1 MVQLE
6 RITHTTKDKGR
17 PYLVPAFWHR
27 LGRAMCPR
35 AVWCPGIVQGVP
47 CVRVPFWCRG
57 IVQGVQLA
65 TARTPP
71 PVRSLFMYPR
81 PCVIEA
87 PKYHRFSELEKV

>member
-35 AVWCPGIVQGVP
+35 AVWCPGIVQGV
-47 CVRVPFWCRG
+47 
-57 IVQGVQLA
+57 QLA

-87 PKYHRFSELEKV
+87 PKYHRFSEMEKV